1 MVRPRSRDAKDDVLA
16 DSPARA
22 SRSRR
27 VENEFAFHGP
37 TRFKVFA
44 FEGEQLSGG
53 QIVRRT
59 LARLRGEALERED
72 DLRDAVASATPVPT
86 SDGDSRAVQTHDIVD
101 VNALYRALRPIV
113 SSAHFPRLAHVL
125 LHAPLLA
132 GVGGAPDKATRDK
145 ASEFRDARGL

>member
-1 MVRPRSRDAKDDVLA
+1 MD
-16 DSPARA
+16 
-22 SRSRR
+22 
-27 VENEFAFHGP
+27 GP
-37 TRFKVFA
+37 MRFKVFA

-59 LARLRGEALERED
+59 LARLRGEALSRED
-72 DLRDAVASATPVPT
+72 DLRDAVASAASIPT
-86 SDGDSRAVQTHDIVD
+86 TDRDSRPTQTRDIVD

-113 SSAHFPRLAHVL
+113 PPADLPRLAHTL
-125 LHAPLLA
+125 LYAPLLA